1 MMNFEVIQ
9 RLEDHKIR
17 KIISSIFTSLII
29 MGVVVSIL
37 YVNRDLE
44 YKKQLSMQKIQI
56 HSHLWVDGKQ
66 VDCKDYMK
74 KCLITCEE
82 DNYRTGDCYY
92 DEFGVTSITYLTCIA
107 IIVLLLDC
115 SSFSMKKYRYR
126 YLLVQDDESSASQSS
141 ASQTAS
147 QEYTSLKCA
156 V

>member
-1 MMNFEVIQ
+1 MEFTYIQ
-9 RLEDHKIR
+9 NVEENNIKKLISSLFTTLISMGV
-17 KIISSIFTSLII
+17 IISIIFLNKS
-29 MGVVVSIL
+29 
-37 YVNRDLE
+37 LE
-44 YKKQLSMQKIQI
+44 YKEQLSKQTIQI
-56 HSHLWVDGKQ
+56 HSHIWVDGKQ

-115 SSFSMKKYRYR
+115 IAFSMKKYRYR
-126 YLLVQDDESSASQSS
+126 YLVVQEDSSSDSQSG
-141 ASQTAS
+141 S

>member
-1 MMNFEVIQ
+1 MLHFEVIQ
-9 RLEDHKIR
+9 QLEDHKIR

-29 MGVVVSIL
+29 MGVVISII

-44 YKKQLSMQKIQI
+44 YKKQLSNQKIQI

-82 DNYRTGDCYY
+82 DNYRTGNCYY
-92 DEFGVTSITYLTCIA
+92 DEFGVTSIIYLTCIA
-107 IIVLLLDC
+107 IIVLVLDC
-115 SSFSMKKYRYR
+115 ITFSMKKYRYH
-126 YLLVQDDESSASQSS
+126 YLVAQDDESD
-141 ASQTAS
+141 SQTAS
-147 QEYTSLKCA
+147 QEYTSLKCT

>member
-1 MMNFEVIQ
+1 MMNFTYIQ
-9 RLEDHKIR
+9 NMEENKI
-17 KIISSIFTSLII
+17 KKLISSIFTSLIV
-29 MGVVVSIL
+29 MGVVISII

-44 YKKQLSMQKIQI
+44 YKKQLSKKKIQI

-82 DNYRTGDCYY
+82 DNYRTGECYY

-126 YLLVQDDESSASQSS
+126 YLLVQDKEPS

>member
-1 MMNFEVIQ
+1 MMNFIYIQ
-9 RLEDHKIR
+9 NMEENKVKKL
-17 KIISSIFTSLII
+17 ISSIFTSLII
-29 MGVVVSIL
+29 MGVVISII
-37 YVNRDLE
+37 YVNKDLE
-44 YKKQLSMQKIQI
+44 YKKQLSNQKIQI
-56 HSHLWVDGKQ
+56 HSHLWIDGKQ

-107 IIVLLLDC
+107 VIVLLLDC
-115 SSFSMKKYRYR
+115 IAFSMKKYRYH
-126 YLLVQDDESSASQSS
+126 YLVVQEDSSDSQSS
-141 ASQTAS
+141 GQPSGG

>member
-1 MMNFEVIQ
+1 MLHFEVIQ
-9 RLEDHKIR
+9 QLEDHKIR

-29 MGVVVSIL
+29 MGVVISII

-44 YKKQLSMQKIQI
+44 YKKQLSNQKIQI

-126 YLLVQDDESSASQSS
+126 YLVVRDDESEIQSS
-141 ASQTAS
+141 GQPSGGK
-147 QEYTSLKCA
+147 EYTSLKCA

>member
-1 MMNFEVIQ
+1 MLHYEVIQ
-9 RLEDHKIR
+9 QLEDHKIR

-29 MGVVVSIL
+29 MGVVVSII

-44 YKKQLSMQKIQI
+44 YKKQLSKQTIQI

-92 DEFGVTSITYLTCIA
+92 DEFGVTSIIYLTGIA
-107 IIVLLLDC
+107 IIVLVLDC

-141 ASQTAS
+141 GQPSGG

>member
-1 MMNFEVIQ
+1 MMNFTYIQ
-9 RLEDHKIR
+9 NMEENTLKKLISSLFTILIAMGV
-17 KIISSIFTSLII
+17 IISVIF
-29 MGVVVSIL
+29 
-37 YVNRDLE
+37 VNQSLE
-44 YKKQLSMQKIQI
+44 YKEQLSKQTIQI

-74 KCLITCEE
+74 QCLITCEE

-107 IIVLLLDC
+107 VIVLLLDC
-115 SSFSMKKYRYR
+115 IAFSMKKYRYH
-126 YLLVQDDESSASQSS
+126 YLVAQEDSSDSQST
-141 ASQTAS
+141 SQSTS

>member
-1 MMNFEVIQ
+1 MEEN
-9 RLEDHKIR
+9 KI
-17 KIISSIFTSLII
+17 KKLISSIFTSLIV
-29 MGVVVSIL
+29 MGVVISII

-44 YKKQLSMQKIQI
+44 YKKQLSKKKIQI

-82 DNYRTGDCYY
+82 DNYRTGECYY

-126 YLLVQDDESSASQSS
+126 YLLVQDKEPS